1 MPVLPSYR
9 NQLIDMTGFYMRAT
23 LAFNRLRTENSQRYL
38 NLEIYFKSL
47 LTFDLRFYVSNGKI
61 PQGHM
66 EWRNGLTVANDLLL
80 P

>member
-23 LAFNRLRTENSQRYL
+23 LAFNRL
-38 NLEIYFKSL
+38 IPKSGNI
-47 LTFDLRFYVSNGKI
+47 FQIIVDLRFYVSNGKI